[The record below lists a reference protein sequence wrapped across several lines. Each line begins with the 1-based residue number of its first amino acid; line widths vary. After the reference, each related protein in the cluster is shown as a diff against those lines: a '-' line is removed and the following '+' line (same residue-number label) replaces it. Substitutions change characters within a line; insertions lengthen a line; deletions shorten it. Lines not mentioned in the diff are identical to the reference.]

1 VTQRD
6 DVALNLAPEVDVAI
20 FASADNVVEIWGE
33 SGAQVE
39 GFVLVAFYLHD
50 AASCHHIDE
59 TDTRVVGSNHGNV
72 HIKEVNTSN
81 LATSREL
88 SVIIFHVD

>member
-1 VTQRD
+1 MAEGD

-20 FASADNVVEIWGE
+20 FTSTDNVIEIRGE
-33 SGAQVE
+33 SGTQVE

-59 TDTRVVGSNHGNV
+59 SNTRVVGSNHGNV
-72 HIKEVNTSN
+72 HIEEVNASH
-81 LATSREL
+81 LATS
-88 SVIIFHVD
+88 